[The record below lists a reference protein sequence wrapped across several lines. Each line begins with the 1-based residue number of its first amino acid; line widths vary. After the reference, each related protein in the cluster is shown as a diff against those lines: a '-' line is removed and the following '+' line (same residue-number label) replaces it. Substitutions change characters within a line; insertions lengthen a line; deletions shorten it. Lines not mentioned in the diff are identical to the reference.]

1 MRVVISTIRKD
12 EYIFKTWMK
21 EAENID
27 EILIVQ
33 REQIFI
39 FVEEK
44 VDLFEELEL
53 PHSSEVHEENPS
65 VGAVRGYKRKLDTIL
80 VVIPAL
86 IAPYL
91 SLLSDTDHLFR
102 AKPIELLPN
111 VAQTRHD

>member
-1 MRVVISTIRKD
+1 MMNIL
-12 EYIFKTWMK
+12 KTWIE

-33 REQIFI
+33 REQTFIFI
-39 FVEEK
+39 EEK

-53 PHSSEVHEENPS
+53 AHSSEVHEENPGI
-65 VGAVRGYKRKLDTIL
+65 GAVRGYKRKLDTIL

-91 SLLSDTDHLFR
+91 SLMSDADHLFGT
-102 AKPIELLPN
+102 KPVELLPN